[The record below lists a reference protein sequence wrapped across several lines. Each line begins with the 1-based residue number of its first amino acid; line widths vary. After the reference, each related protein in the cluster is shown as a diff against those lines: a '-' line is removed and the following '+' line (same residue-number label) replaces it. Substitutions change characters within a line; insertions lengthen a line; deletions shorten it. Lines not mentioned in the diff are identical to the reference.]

1 MCEAA
6 VQEDGPTFP
15 FCSMRCK
22 SVDLANWLD
31 GTYTGDDEDEQH
43 VHPPTLHRGHG
54 IDNTSRCRS
63 PLL

>member
-1 MCEAA
+1 MCETA

-31 GTYTGDDEDEQH
+31 GTYTGDDDDEE
-43 VHPPTLHRGHG
+43 
-54 IDNTSRCRS
+54 
-63 PLL
+63 